1 MKSPFHTLSK
11 DLQLG
16 SWRNGEYQHEVREL
30 FCYLCERH
38 LPLADLQTP
47 KKRCLHMVNM
57 GLCVSA
63 NILSED
69 AICIEHVAA
78 QGESLWIP
86 GSTEVTGTQTT
97 SKKAPS

>member
-1 MKSPFHTLSK
+1 MENINMRSENCF
-11 DLQLG
+11 
-16 SWRNGEYQHEVREL
+16 VI
-30 FCYLCERH
+30 CERH
-38 LPLADLQTP
+38 LSLANLQTP
-47 KKRCLHMVNM
+47 KTRCLHMVNV

-78 QGESLWIP
+78 QGESFWIP
-86 GSTEVTGTQTT
+86 GSTEVMGTQTT

>member
-1 MKSPFHTLSK
+1 
-11 DLQLG
+11 
-16 SWRNGEYQHEVREL
+16 
-30 FCYLCERH
+30 
-38 LPLADLQTP
+38 
-47 KKRCLHMVNM
+47 MVNM

-86 GSTEVTGTQTT
+86 GSTEVMGTQTT
-97 SKKAPS
+97 SKKIPSWACNNALAVSRLRWQKKM